1 MGIRTNEATVWKV
14 TGYVFLGVMLT
25 VLVFPALVALITSL
39 KGPQEI
45 YTTPPTWFPEQPRL
59 SNYADMFRVLPLAR
73 AFFNSLVIAVGS
85 ATLALLAAVPAAYA
99 LSRFQFPGRRFF
111 LFFVLAG
118 IMFSP
123 VVIIVALYR
132 LMTVYNLLNQYL
144 SLIVTNATF
153 TLPFCI
159 WLGTAYLQ
167 SVPKELD
174 EAASLDGA
182 SRRQTLTRIIIPL
195 ALPGIVTIF
204 IFAFIQSWNEFLLA
218 NTFMSTTDMKPLSV
232 TLYSFIGYRGI
243 EWQYITGAII
253 VATIP
258 AVILFLAVQRWL
270 LKGLTAGAV
279 K

>member
-14 TGYVFLGVMLT
+14 TGYVFLVVMLMI
-25 VLVFPALVALITSL
+25 LSFPAVIALITSL

-45 YTTPPTWFPEQPRL
+45 YTTPPTWIPEQPRPT
-59 SNYADMFRVLPLAR
+59 NYLDMFRVLPLGR
-73 AFFNSLVIAVGS
+73 AFFNSLVVSVGS
-85 ATLALLAAVPAAYA
+85 AVLAMLAAVPAAYA
-99 LSRFQFPGRRFF
+99 LSRFQFRGRRFF
-111 LFFVLAG
+111 LFFILAG

-132 LMTVYNLLNQYL
+132 LMTVYNLLNQYP
-144 SLIVTNATF
+144 SLILTNATF

-167 SVPKELD
+167 SIPKELD
-174 EAASLDGA
+174 EAAGLDGA
-182 SRRQTLTRIIIPL
+182 NRYQTLTRIVLPL

-243 EWQYITGAII
+243 EWQYITGAIV

-258 AVILFLAVQRWL
+258 AVALFLAVQRWL
-270 LKGLTAGAV
+270 LRGLTVGAV